1 MPANS
6 ILHAFTLS
14 PALPR
19 LGGGSTLVAVLQDV
33 MIYEKRFSI
42 PLSKCHSRLVPVFF
56 DRFRLWPG
64 QHVLWTAAA
73 AYMLV
78 ALVALVVLAAGQL
91 RVKRGRSSYPDQL
104 SMR

>member
-42 PLSKCHSRLVPVFF
+42 PLSKCHSRLVLVFF
-56 DRFRLWPG
+56 DRFRLWLG

-73 AYMLV
+73 AYV
-78 ALVALVVLAAGQL
+78 LVVLVVLTAGQL
-91 RVKRGRSSYPDQL
+91 RVKRGSSAGDHPIMI
-104 SMR
+104 S

>member
-14 PALPR
+14 LSLPR
-19 LGGGSTLVAVLQDV
+19 RGGGSTLVAVLQDV

-42 PLSKCHSRLVPVFF
+42 PLSKCHSRLVLVFF
-56 DRFRLWPG
+56 DRFRLWLG

-73 AYMLV
+73 AYVLV
-78 ALVALVVLAAGQL
+78 VLAVLAAGQL

-104 SMR
+104 SMRQA